1 MKWIKYKKAAA
12 IFILIIF
19 SFSLAGFSWGKKSVD
34 LLKKNLIDLDKAI
47 EAASWGTDEKKADT
61 EKENKDKDSSET
73 GSASNNKS
81 YVTTIK
87 VRIYGKKIFI
97 DGEECTKEEVEKKIK
112 AKYTGN
118 QKLTI
123 IDDYAE
129 AHVYRD
135 VDELLVRLSDSMG
148 FEYEEG
154 N

>member
-12 IFILIIF
+12 IFFLIMF

-47 EAASWGTDEKKADT
+47 EAARWGTDEKNADS
-61 EKENKDKDSSET
+61 EKDKTDKDSSKT

-81 YVTTIK
+81 YVSTIK

-97 DGEECTKEEVEKKIK
+97 DGEECNKEDIEKKIK
-112 AKYTGN
+112 EKYSGN
-118 QKLTI
+118 QKLII

-129 AHVYRD
+129 AHVYRA
-135 VDELLVRLSDSMG
+135 VDELLVRLSDAMG